1 MRSIRALVTDRVRSA
16 PVIVVL
22 VAAAAIVAGLLAM
35 HGTGAQ
41 HASHAVI
48 GGITAG
54 QPHGDALAD
63 SAAAPAIRDTHCAGD
78 CSVPVNAPEHD
89 LLAACVLAL
98 VVMLLLVTPPDRR
111 SASIALQPAPWSSR
125 PAGRPS
131 LASRP
136 SLPMLSVSRT

>member
-16 PVIVVL
+16 RVIVVL
-22 VAAAAIVAGLLAM
+22 VAATAIVAGLLAM

-41 HASHAVI
+41 HASHAVVN
-48 GGITAG
+48 GTTAS

-63 SAAAPAIRDTHCAGD
+63 SRPAAAPAPAILGTHCAGD
-78 CSVPVNAPEHD
+78 CSVPEHD

-98 VVMLLLVTPPDRR
+98 LVMLLLVTPPDRR
-111 SASIALQPAPWSSR
+111 SASIALQPAPPSSR

-131 LASRP
+131 LVRPP